1 VRAGACWL
9 TLALLL
15 VFSPAWAV
23 REGESAPDFSLPSVA
38 GDTVTLSSLREQVV
52 VLVFWASWSKNASA
66 QLKELDKLER
76 ELGSKGLAV
85 LGLNQREEPGQVADF
100 AERYQLSMKMLLDD
114 GTAKRAYGVNGLPD
128 LWIADRKGVL
138 RARFIGYSPSDLA
151 TIRATVEEALAGTG
165 TEEKPAL
172 PAVSET
178 APGVPPKLQA
188 YAHLQMGAAHINIG
202 DAFVKAGYR
211 DYGHF
216 DEALREFGAGLAL
229 DPDNP
234 DLHIWLGLALERK
247 GDSASAGREYQAA
260 LKLDPGNT
268 YAQDS
273 LRRLGVP
280 WTAPPRAE

>member
-1 VRAGACWL
+1 VRACACSL

-38 GDTVTLSSLREQVV
+38 GDTATLSSLREKVV
-52 VLVFWASWSKNASA
+52 VLVFWASWSKNAST

-76 ELGSKGLAV
+76 DLGSKGLVV
-85 LGLNQREEPGQVADF
+85 LGLNQREEASQVADF
-100 AERYQLSMKMLLDD
+100 ADRYQLSMKMLLDD

-128 LWIADRKGVL
+128 LWIADRKGML
-138 RARFIGYSPSDLA
+138 RAHFIGYSPSDLEK
-151 TIRATVEEALAGTG
+151 IRATVEEALAVTE

-178 APGVPPKLQA
+178 PAAVPPKLQA

-211 DYGHF
+211 DFGHF
-216 DEALREFGAGLAL
+216 DEALREFAAGLLL

-234 DLHIWLGLALERK
+234 DLHIWLGLALERT
-247 GDSASAGREYQAA
+247 GDPASAGREYRAA
-260 LKLDPGNT
+260 LKLDPANT

-280 WTAPPRAE
+280 WMAPPHAE